1 MKTLVGQIV
10 NLRRMVNPPARCGS
24 ERARVGGLLA
34 GHGRRIANPPQ
45 VDNLPH
51 KSALIVVLLA
61 SGLALAQRKPV
72 DEAWD
77 LLAAGKREQAISVL
91 RGIIKANARDADARL
106 LLGSVLAEAGNRA
119 ESIPQLEEGVRLLPN
134 SAEAHHALGEAFH
147 NFGEIKAARAEFEK
161 AVKLDPGFGQAQAD
175 LGAGLF
181 QAGEFEAAAEHLDRA
196 IQIFG
201 HSPDSAYPRYLR
213 AKVYTDRNEVEK
225 AAAALHEAV
234 TLRPDFA
241 EAWSDLGQARKALF
255 DDAGALAAFE
265 RAVALSPDD
274 AVAQTRLGS
283 EYLHQAKPHEAVP
296 HLRQA
301 VSLNPENQTALY
313 SLQSALR
320 EDGQVAQAREAK
332 QRLAELLRRKD
343 RASENALQAVQLNNE
358 GAALEKAGSLP
369 AALEK
374 YRAAL
379 TLAPEHVGI
388 RTNLA
393 VALLRLGQWTQGI
406 AELREAVRRDPDNT
420 VLKSALRDAIAKTPP
435 GTNLPEPPKQQNHQ

>member
-1 MKTLVGQIV
+1 MRVLRVAHALACAGAVSPRKLKHALPMLLLV
-10 NLRRMVNPPARCGS
+10 
-24 ERARVGGLLA
+24 
-34 GHGRRIANPPQ
+34 
-45 VDNLPH
+45 
-51 KSALIVVLLA
+51 
-61 SGLALAQRKPV
+61 SGLAPAQRKPV

-91 RGIIKANARDADARL
+91 RDIITLNARDADARL

-134 SAEAHHALGEAFH
+134 SAEAHHALGEALH
-147 NFGEIKAARAEFEK
+147 NFGETKAARAEFEK

-175 LGAGLF
+175 LGSGLF

-196 IQIFG
+196 IKVLE

-213 AKVYTDRNEVEK
+213 AKVYTDRNEIEK
-225 AAAALHEAV
+225 AAAELHEAV

-255 DDAGALAAFE
+255 DDAGAFAAFE

-283 EYLHQAKPHEAVP
+283 EYLHQAKAHEAVP
-296 HLRQA
+296 HLRLA
-301 VSLNPENQTALY
+301 VKLNPENQTALY

-320 EDGQVAQAREAK
+320 DDGQVEEAREAK
-332 QRLAELLRRKD
+332 QRLAELLQRRHTNQ
-343 RASENALQAVQLNNE
+343 NALQAVQFNNE
-358 GAALEKAGSLP
+358 GAALEKAGNLR

-379 TLAPEHVGI
+379 VLDPEHVGI
-388 RTNLA
+388 RTNVA
-393 VALLRLGQWTQGI
+393 IALLRLGQWKQGI
-406 AELREAVRRDPDNT
+406 AELQEAVRRDPDNT
-420 VLKSALRDAIAKTPP
+420 VLRAALRDAVAKAPS
-435 GTNLPEPPKQQNHQ
+435 GTNLSEPRK